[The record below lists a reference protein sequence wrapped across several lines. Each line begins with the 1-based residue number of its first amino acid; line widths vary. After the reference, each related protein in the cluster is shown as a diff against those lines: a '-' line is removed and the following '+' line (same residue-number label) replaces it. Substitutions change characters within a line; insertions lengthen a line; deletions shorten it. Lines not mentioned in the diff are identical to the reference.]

1 MSPSRVSF
9 AHAYSAS
16 GSVRV
21 PRVRLPHW
29 RRAGAAAAGLA
40 LGALLAAGGP
50 GASAGPPC
58 AGATASP
65 GQASPATLQAA
76 TLCLVNAERRRHGLR
91 PLGLDPRVAAAA
103 QAHAQ
108 DMESHRYMSHYSR
121 GGGPANRMARAGFH
135 CRRRGC
141 PQGEDIAWSQRGAT
155 PRLIVAMWMHSA
167 GHRYNIL
174 YRTYAVAGVGVASG
188 GRFPSGGM
196 YVLDF
201 AGRGR

>member
-1 MSPSRVSF
+1 V
-9 AHAYSAS
+9 
-16 GSVRV
+16 
-21 PRVRLPHW
+21 
-29 RRAGAAAAGLA
+29 RAGLVVAGLA

-50 GASAGPPC
+50 GAAAGPGC

-65 GQASPATLQAA
+65 GQAAPATLQAA
-76 TLCLVNAERRRHGLR
+76 TLCLVNGERRSRGLR
-91 PLGLDPRVAAAA
+91 PLSLDPRVAAAA

-121 GGGPANRMARAGFH
+121 GGGPSYRMARAGYH
-135 CRRRGC
+135 CLRRGC
-141 PQGEDIAWSQRGAT
+141 PRGEDIAWAAQGAT
-155 PRLIVAMWMHSA
+155 PRRIVAMWMHSA

-174 YRTYAVAGVGVASG
+174 YRTYAVAGVGIASG
-188 GRFPSGGM
+188 ERIPSGGM